1 MEKNSRAAGK
11 NEAVSALQEMLRL
24 IGLVREDKIMR
35 VPVTGRYD
43 DGTRAAV
50 RRFQETHGLDPTG
63 AVDGSTK
70 DRLWDEFRE
79 CRRLSSPPAA
89 ICPFPQKKGYVT
101 TPGEQGDLICIVQI
115 ILNDLSLHY
124 DTGHLPLTGVMDGET
139 EEAVKRFQ
147 QVNSLPATGQ
157 VDRATWDRMAEE
169 YDLTCRCDEV

>member
-1 MEKNSRAAGK
+1 MEKNRPSADK

-24 IGLVREDKIMR
+24 IGLVREDKAMR
-35 VPVTGRYD
+35 TPVTGRYD

-50 RRFQETHGLDPTG
+50 RRFQETHGIDPTG
-63 AVDGSTK
+63 IADGETRDK
-70 DRLWDEFRE
+70 LWNEFRE

-89 ICPFPQKKGYVT
+89 ICPFPLKRGYVT
-101 TPGEQGDLICIVQI
+101 SPGEHGDLICIVQI

-124 DTGHLPLTGVMDGET
+124 DTDHLPLTGVMDGET